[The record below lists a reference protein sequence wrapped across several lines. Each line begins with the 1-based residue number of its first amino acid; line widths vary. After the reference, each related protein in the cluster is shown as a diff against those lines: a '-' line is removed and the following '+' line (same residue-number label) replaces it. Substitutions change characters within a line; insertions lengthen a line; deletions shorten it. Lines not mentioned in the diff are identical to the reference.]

1 MEKLQSLADKILA
14 ECDRHGNTLEQLEER
29 VCQFESSCTTLSPE
43 EAAQVVEELMKEIK
57 VRKEEGGR
65 ERKEGGRK
73 EEGGRE
79 GERERERRRM
89 EGGREGGRER
99 KREKED
105 GGMEEGREGEVER
118 REGREGKCSEKN
130 DHVIDPIQS
139 LEAPVRDLTSGVKE
153 LRKGGYHDTETVQQ
167 W

>member
-57 VRKEEGGR
+57 VRKGGRREREEGR
-65 ERKEGGRK
+65 R
-73 EEGGRE
+73 RE
-79 GERERERRRM
+79 GERERERRMEGGREREKEREGEWREGGREREKEREGRWRDGGREGGRSRE

-99 KREKED
+99 EGRKRE
-105 GGMEEGREGEVER
+105 GG
-118 REGREGKCSEKN
+118 
-130 DHVIDPIQS
+130 
-139 LEAPVRDLTSGVKE
+139 
-153 LRKGGYHDTETVQQ
+153 RKGGREK
-167 W
+167 